1 MGTRLKELRDAG
13 VSIWLDDLSRAR
25 LRTGSLAELVAHSG
39 VTGVTT
45 NPTIFAAALARG
57 EDYAAQL
64 RELGDVLVDRAI
76 KELCAADVRE
86 ACDLLQDVAR
96 SSKGYDGWVSIEVA
110 PTLAHDVEGTVAEA
124 VELRD
129 LVGRDNVLVKI
140 PATDEGVLAV
150 EEVIAR
156 GISVNVT
163 PIFSVERYAQ
173 VMQAYVRGLERALRN
188 GLSIRGIHS
197 VASFFISRVDTEV
210 DRRLSELGRSD
221 LRGRTAIA
229 NALLAYGAFEEF
241 VASPRF
247 RELLGR
253 GANVQRPLWA
263 STGTKDPALPDTIYV
278 SASWRVPA
286 WSTRCRR
293 RRFEP
298 SLSEARSA
306 RASPTGMA
314 KGERCWTRW
323 RRLVWTFAR
332 SSTCWRSRELRSS
345 SPHGAISRPPWS
357 KRWRRSATGCEPNP
371 GRPVGRMRS
380 SGQSPATLL

>member
-110 PTLAHDVEGTVAEA
+110 PTLAHEVEGTVAEA

-163 PIFSVERYAQ
+163 LIFSVERYAQ

-278 SASWRVPA
+278 GELAGPGVVNTMPEKTLRAFAQRGEVGPSVAHRDGEGRALLDEVEAAGVDLREVFDLLEVQGVEKFVASWGDLTTSVEQAMASERHRV
-286 WSTRCRR
+286 
-293 RRFEP
+293 
-298 SLSEARSA
+298 
-306 RASPTGMA
+306 
-314 KGERCWTRW
+314 
-323 RRLVWTFAR
+323 
-332 SSTCWRSRELRSS
+332 
-345 SPHGAISRPPWS
+345 
-357 KRWRRSATGCEPNP
+357 
-371 GRPVGRMRS
+371 
-380 SGQSPATLL
+380 